1 MRSSVTLLVL
11 MILSACRKPLEVR
24 LEAGDTAAAKGDWE
38 EARVQWQQAADTDA
52 KCVSARTRLG
62 FAAWKLGD
70 AIAAYNA
77 WSDAA
82 KLEPANV
89 EAADGLA
96 RLALD
101 AHDAGAALAQTKAT
115 APVRVRALLMAG
127 KNAEALTQART
138 LGADDEGRYLLASAL
153 LVNRQFDEAAK
164 VFAALPP
171 AMGEPGLAHV
181 SAAQSKADETVTHL
195 TKAKVAQGA
204 RWDASLIAQDPA
216 FDFISDSPGFKA
228 LTSP

>member
-1 MRSSVTLLVL
+1 

-24 LEAGDTAAAKGDWE
+24 LEAGDAAAARGDWK
-38 EARVQWQQAADTDA
+38 EARAQWQQAADADA

-70 AIAAYNA
+70 LVAAQSA

-82 KLEPANV
+82 KLEPTNP

-96 RLALD
+96 RIALE
-101 AHDAGAALAQTKAT
+101 AHDAGAALAQTNASPAVK
-115 APVRVRALLMAG
+115 VRALLMAG
-127 KNAEALTQART
+127 KNADALTQARA
-138 LGADDEGRYLLASAL
+138 LGADDEGRFLLASAL
-153 LVNRQFDEAAK
+153 LANGQLDEATK
-164 VFAALPP
+164 LFTALPP

-181 SAAQSKADETVTHL
+181 SAAKAKADETVMHL
-195 TKAKVAQGA
+195 TRAKMAQA
-204 RWDASLIAQDPA
+204 ASWDARLIAQDPA

>member
-1 MRSSVTLLVL
+1 MLLT
-11 MILSACRKPLEVR
+11 ACRKPLDVR
-24 LEAGDTAAAKGDWE
+24 LEAGDAAAAKGDWK
-38 EARVQWQQAADTDA
+38 EARAQWQQAADADA

-70 AIAAYNA
+70 VVAANAA
-77 WSDAA
+77 WSEAS

-89 EAADGLA
+89 EASDGLA
-96 RLALD
+96 RLALE
-101 AHDAGAALAQTKAT
+101 AHDAGAALTQTNAT
-115 APVRVRALLMAG
+115 APVKVRALLMAG
-127 KNAEALTQART
+127 KNADALTLART

-153 LVNRQFDEAAK
+153 LVNRQFDEATK

-171 AMGEPGLAHV
+171 ALGEPGLAHV

-195 TKAKVAQGA
+195 TRARVAQGA
-204 RWDASLIAQDPA
+204 RWDAPLIARDPA